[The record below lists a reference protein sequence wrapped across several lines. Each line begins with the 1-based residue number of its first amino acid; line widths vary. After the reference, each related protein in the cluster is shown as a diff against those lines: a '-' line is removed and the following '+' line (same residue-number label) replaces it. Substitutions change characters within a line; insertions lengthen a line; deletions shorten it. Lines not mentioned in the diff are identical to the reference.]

1 MRSELQ
7 ALKEDLFKEI
17 KSIKVRVSQIEDT
30 QKSTHPAGPAGSAS
44 KRLKNDESDINK
56 GKGENLFAD
65 TIKVNFTNKIP
76 IKRDKRNQNAT
87 RTEDSNF

>member
-1 MRSELQ
+1 LRSELQ

-17 KSIKVRVSQIEDT
+17 KSIKVRVSQIEGT
-30 QKSTHPAGPAGSAS
+30 QKSAPPAGPTGSAS
-44 KRLKNDESDINK
+44 NALKNGELDLNK
-56 GKGENLFAD
+56 SKGETLFAD

-87 RTEDSNF
+87 RTDESNF